1 MNSVR
6 RLSIAEQ
13 TANHLIAGLSAG
25 RWGEVLPGVN
35 RLAVELD
42 VSRETIRAALQ
53 QLEDQGFLASRGH
66 GHSRTIVSSGKNGG
80 SNRSLR
86 VAVLLHDQLLDEN
99 GSMQLQL
106 LQLQHDLEAAGH
118 ACVFSAKCQVDLRH
132 NLRRISTHVAQTPAD
147 VWVVIGGSLEL
158 LQWFASQPLPAI
170 ALGGRGLGIPIASV
184 GVDIHDAVAESVRR
198 LYALGHRRIVFI
210 TPAEWRGLALARII
224 RTFTE
229 ELTAHGID
237 PSPYHVP
244 DWEETPEGIQALLA
258 SLFFVTPPT
267 ALIIAD
273 AKWVIGVLSFLAERG
288 LRVPAQ
294 VSVICSGFEPSL
306 VWHHPPLAH
315 FPWNTDLLVRRIV
328 RWVGAVTRGQADR
341 KLIVYPAE
349 FEPGGSI
356 GPARK

>member
-1 MNSVR
+1 MSSVR

-13 TANHLIAGLSAG
+13 TAKHLIAGLSAG
-25 RWGEVLPGVN
+25 RWSGVLPGVN

-53 QLEDQGFLASRGH
+53 QLEDQGYLASRGH
-66 GHSRTIVSSGKNGG
+66 GNSRTIISPRKRGK
-80 SNRSLR
+80 SARALR
-86 VAVLLHDQLLDEN
+86 VAVLLHDRLPDEN

-132 NLRRISTHVAQTPAD
+132 DLRRIIAHVAQTPAD
-147 VWVVIGGSLEL
+147 AWVVIGGSLEL
-158 LQWFASQPLPAI
+158 LQWFASRPLPAI
-170 ALGGRGLGIPIASV
+170 ALGGRGLDVPIASV
-184 GVDIHDAVAESVRR
+184 GVAIHDAVAESVRR
-198 LYALGHRRIVFI
+198 LHALGHRGIVFI
-210 TPAEWRGLALARII
+210 TPAEWRGQSLARVT

-229 ELTAHGID
+229 ELAAHGIAT
-237 PSPYHVP
+237 SPYHLP

-258 SLFFVTPPT
+258 SLFLVTPPT
-267 ALIIAD
+267 ALIIGET
-273 AKWVIGVLSFLAERG
+273 KWVVGALSFLAARG

-315 FPWNTDLLVRRIV
+315 FPWSSDLLVRRIV
-328 RWVGAVTRGQADR
+328 RWVGAVARGQADR
-341 KLIVYPAE
+341 KLIIYPSKL
-349 FEPGGSI
+349 EPGGSI